1 MIKLS
6 DITKLIIEADT
17 YKARSKETGRV
28 VVFKSQDSYDAA
40 VKGGSHEP
48 LDKPS
53 KTKDKSKGKSVDDFG
68 RDGDDR
74 EEDPNYLF
82 KQDDDEDDEDDE
94 RDKIEQAIRSA
105 EDVSKKYGIDSEIA
119 GNEQGLNR
127 VNIGAGGEYEGD
139 NQITVNYDDGKY
151 GVGVQGEDAMQG
163 PISYMSFDSKEELE
177 SALDRVLGNE
187 KIKNA
192 LKKGESLEGMKD
204 EIESLMKGGDDGA
217 DDVEPVKYTVGKGI
231 PTSSDVK
238 VDQETKDTI
247 LQDLNPP
254 RDSERDE
261 NGLPTNEEDWDKE
274 MDEVESMY
282 YKARDA
288 YEAAERDA
296 ASAAFSDDEEEA
308 EYLSDRAQK
317 ALEEYE
323 KYEKVRDAYEE
334 KGQELGVYVETI
346 TFNGK
351 RYKQI
356 RESKKKL
363 NPRIFKE
370 NYDKIFR
377 SLK

>member
-1 MIKLS
+1 MGLMM
-6 DITKLIIEADT
+6 LN
-17 YKARSKETGRV
+17 
-28 VVFKSQDSYDAA
+28 
-40 VKGGSHEP
+40 
-48 LDKPS
+48 PS
-53 KTKDKSKGKSVDDFG
+53 NIQLE
-68 RDGDDR
+68 R
-74 EEDPNYLF
+74 E
-82 KQDDDEDDEDDE
+82 
-94 RDKIEQAIRSA
+94 
-105 EDVSKKYGIDSEIA
+105 
-119 GNEQGLNR
+119 
-127 VNIGAGGEYEGD
+127 
-139 NQITVNYDDGKY
+139 
-151 GVGVQGEDAMQG
+151 
-163 PISYMSFDSKEELE
+163 
-177 SALDRVLGNE
+177 
-187 KIKNA
+187 
-192 LKKGESLEGMKD
+192 
-204 EIESLMKGGDDGA
+204 
-217 DDVEPVKYTVGKGI
+217 
-231 PTSSDVK
+231 SDVK

-323 KYEKVRDAYEE
+323 KYEKVRDAYEA

-351 RYKQI
+351 RYKPI
-356 RESKKKL
+356 RESKKKP

-370 NYDKIFR
+370 NYEKIFR